1 MMDLLAI
8 GLSAVLGVIASLHFF
23 WACGGIWPLK
33 SELQLARAVVGT
45 RDISKMPHRGIS
57 ALVGL
62 IIAGAAVWP
71 LMWRA
76 LVPYVVPQ
84 GAVWA
89 GMFGLTIAFLARGI
103 AGFLPFM
110 MKRQS
115 EQPFAR
121 LNKSVYS
128 PLCLALAASFSL
140 LLLYL

>member
-1 MMDLLAI
+1 MNLLAI
-8 GLSAVLGVIASLHFF
+8 GLSTVLGLIAGVHLF
-23 WACGGIWPLK
+23 WAVGGTWPFK
-33 SELQLARAVVGT
+33 NELSLARAVVGT
-45 RDISKMPHRGIS
+45 IGIGKMPNRGLS

-62 IIAGAAVWP
+62 IIAGAAIWP

-76 LVPYVVPQ
+76 LIPYLVPQ

-89 GMFGLTIAFLARGI
+89 GMFGLTLAFFVRGV

-121 LNKSVYS
+121 LNKSIYS
-128 PLCLALAASFSL
+128 PLCLVLAACFAL